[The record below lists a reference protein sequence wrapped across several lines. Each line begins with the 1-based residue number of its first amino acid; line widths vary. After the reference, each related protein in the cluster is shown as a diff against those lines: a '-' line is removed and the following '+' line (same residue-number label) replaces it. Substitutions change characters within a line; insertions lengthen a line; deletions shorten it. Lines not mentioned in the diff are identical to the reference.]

1 MSLLDDESIIIDNSR
16 EEIFKKIGTKI
27 DDFIKKFN
35 FNPNSPSYDETT
47 TIYVTEPT
55 DESLYDSQPGTDT
68 QTGLFN
74 PIAKD
79 SVNICKEISSFSYIV
94 FRFGSWGASSF
105 MQWISTHYGECPE
118 TSSIE
123 NQRYKNWF
131 AKLIKRKDPT
141 SPYGWYVT
149 VLGDGVN
156 HPILLSDFQEDCLP
170 EYLIFK
176 KYDMLYDPYSYS
188 YSKLQQNEK
197 SEKQLIVLQ
206 NCNPE
211 LYKNLR
217 NHEYLTP
224 MTLQEYVRLK
234 NECKYEC

>member
-16 EEIFKKIGTKI
+16 EEIFKQIGVKI

-35 FNPNSPSYDETT
+35 FNPNSLSYDEIT
-47 TIYVTEPT
+47 TIYITEPT
-55 DESLYDSQPGTDT
+55 NESLLYDYQRCNDT

-74 PIAKD
+74 PIARD
-79 SVNICKEISSFSYIV
+79 SVNVYKEISSFSYTV
-94 FRFGSWGASSF
+94 FQFGNHSTPSF
-105 MQWISTHYGECPE
+105 TQWISTHYGEYPE
-118 TSSIE
+118 TSSIAH
-123 NQRYKNWF
+123 QRYKNWF
-131 AKLIKRKDPT
+131 AKLIKMKDPT

-149 VLGDGVN
+149 VLGDGLN
-156 HPILLSDFQEDCLP
+156 HPILLSDFQEECLP

-176 KYDMLYDPYSYS
+176 KYEKYDEYGWCRRR
-188 YSKLQQNEK
+188 NEK

-206 NCNPE
+206 NCNPG
-211 LYKNLR
+211 LYGNLI

-224 MTLQEYVRLK
+224 MILQEYVRLK

>member
-16 EEIFKKIGTKI
+16 EEIFKKIGVKI

-35 FNPNSPSYDETT
+35 FKPYSMSIDETT
-47 TIYVTEPT
+47 TIYITEPT
-55 DESLYDSQPGTDT
+55 NESLYDSQRCIDT

-74 PIAKD
+74 PIARD
-79 SVNICKEISSFSYIV
+79 SVDVYKEISSFSYTI
-94 FRFGSWGASSF
+94 FQFGRESYT
-105 MQWISTHYGECPE
+105 QWISTYSECPE
-118 TSSIE
+118 KSFSV
-123 NQRYKNWF
+123 NQRYKTWF

-176 KYDMLYDPYSYS
+176 KQNTYDLYSQH
-188 YSKLQQNEK
+188 LQNKK

-206 NCNPE
+206 NCNPD
-211 LYKNLR
+211 LYGNLI

-224 MTLQEYVRLK
+224 ITLQEYIRSIDK
-234 NECKYEC
+234 CKCGKYEC

>member
-16 EEIFKKIGTKI
+16 EEIFKKIGVKI
-27 DDFIKKFN
+27 DDFIGKFN
-35 FNPNSPSYDETT
+35 FNPNSPGYDETK
-47 TIYVTEPT
+47 TIYVAEPT
-55 DESLYDSQPGTDT
+55 DESLYDS

-79 SVNICKEISSFSYIV
+79 SVNICKEISSFSYTV
-94 FRFGSWGASSF
+94 FRFGDWESSSF
-105 MQWISTHYGECPE
+105 TQWVSTHYGECPE
-118 TSSIE
+118 TSSFA
-123 NQRYKNWF
+123 NQLYKNRF

-149 VLGDGVN
+149 VLGDGLN
-156 HPILLSDFQEDCLP
+156 KPILLSDFQEDCLP

-176 KYDMLYDPYSYS
+176 KYDLLYDPYSYS

-206 NCNPE
+206 NCNPG
-211 LYKNLR
+211 LYENLR

-234 NECKYEC
+234 NKCKYEC

>member
-1 MSLLDDESIIIDNSR
+1 
-16 EEIFKKIGTKI
+16 
-27 DDFIKKFN
+27 
-35 FNPNSPSYDETT
+35 
-47 TIYVTEPT
+47 
-55 DESLYDSQPGTDT
+55 
-68 QTGLFN
+68 
-74 PIAKD
+74 
-79 SVNICKEISSFSYIV
+79 
-94 FRFGSWGASSF
+94 
-105 MQWISTHYGECPE
+105 
-118 TSSIE
+118 
-123 NQRYKNWF
+123 
-131 AKLIKRKDPT
+131 LIKRKDPT

-176 KYDMLYDPYSYS
+176 KYDMLYDTYSYS

-206 NCNPE
+206 NCNPN

-224 MTLQEYVRLK
+224 MTLQEYIRLK
-234 NECKYEC
+234 NKCKYEC

>member
-1 MSLLDDESIIIDNSR
+1 MSLLDEENVLIDNSR
-16 EEIFKKIGTKI
+16 EAIFKKIGVKI

-35 FNPNSPSYDETT
+35 FNPNSLSYYDETT
-47 TIYVTEPT
+47 SVYMTEPT
-55 DESLYDSQPGTDT
+55 NESLYDSQPWTDT

-74 PIAKD
+74 PIARD
-79 SVNICKEISSFSYIV
+79 SVDVYKEISSFSYTV
-94 FRFGSWGASSF
+94 FRFGSWGTSSF
-105 MQWISTHYGECPE
+105 TQWISTHYGECPE
-118 TSSIE
+118 TPSIE

-131 AKLIKRKDPT
+131 AKLIKIKDPT

-176 KYDMLYDPYSYS
+176 KQNTYDLYSQH
-188 YSKLQQNEK
+188 LQNKK

-206 NCNPE
+206 NCNPD
-211 LYKNLR
+211 LYGNLI

-224 MTLQEYVRLK
+224 ITLQEYIRSIDK
-234 NECKYEC
+234 CKCGKYEC

>member
-1 MSLLDDESIIIDNSR
+1 MSLLDDESIILDNSR

-35 FNPNSPSYDETT
+35 FNPNSFLSYDETT
-47 TIYVTEPT
+47 TIYITEPT
-55 DESLYDSQPGTDT
+55 NESLYDSQLCTDT

-74 PIAKD
+74 PIAGD
-79 SVNICKEISSFSYIV
+79 SVNVYKEISSFSYTV
-94 FRFGSWGASSF
+94 FRVRSWGSSSF
-105 MQWISTHYGECPE
+105 TQWISNYGECPE
-118 TSSIE
+118 TPSIE

-176 KYDMLYDPYSYS
+176 KQNTYDLYSQH
-188 YSKLQQNEK
+188 LQNKK

-206 NCNPE
+206 NCNPD
-211 LYKNLR
+211 LYGNLI

-224 MTLQEYVRLK
+224 ITLQEYIRSIDK
-234 NECKYEC
+234 CKCGKYEC